1 MEELII
7 DRNRY
12 FQLKKLLDSKDPE
25 NLKLLLNIIDS
36 SNIEKSF
43 LHLLNL
49 YTKQK
54 NKLYT
59 FSCQLGQSKKLTL
72 FILKLLEYKNLKF
85 NNDVTGMDLALVL
98 KIYDYYLNE
107 HRPNESKNQI
117 KLDKL
122 LLVNE
127 FDFETGK
134 SRFINLTSKQLKKH
148 INARNN

>member
-127 FDFETGK
+127 FDFKTGK

-148 INARNN
+148 INVRNN

>member
-1 MEELII
+1 MKELII

-12 FQLKKLLDSKDPE
+12 FQLKKLLDSKNPE

-85 NNDVTGMDLALVL
+85 NNDVTGMDLTLVL

>member
-127 FDFETGK
+127 FDFKTGK

>member
-36 SNIEKSF
+36 SDIEKSF

-54 NKLYT
+54 NTLYT
-59 FSCQLGQSKKLTL
+59 FSCQLGQSKKLTH
-72 FILKLLEYKNLKF
+72 FILKLLAYESSLF
-85 NNDVTGMDLALVL
+85 NNDVSKPSLNLVL
-98 KIYDYYLNE
+98 GLYDAYLNE
-107 HRPNESKNQI
+107 YRPNESKNQI

-127 FDFETGK
+127 FDFETNRVG
-134 SRFINLTSKQLKKH
+134 FVNLTSKQLKKH
-148 INARNN
+148 INAKNN

>member
-1 MEELII
+1 MAELII

-36 SNIEKSF
+36 SDIEKSF

-59 FSCQLGQSKKLTL
+59 FSCQLGQSKKLTH
-72 FILKLLEYKNLKF
+72 FILKLLAYESSKF
-85 NNDVTGMDLALVL
+85 DYDVSKPSLALVL
-98 KIYDYYLNE
+98 RLYEAYLNE
-107 HRPNESKNQI
+107 YRPNESKNQI

-127 FDFETGK
+127 FDFETNK
-134 SRFINLTSKQLKKH
+134 SRFIDLTSKQLKKH